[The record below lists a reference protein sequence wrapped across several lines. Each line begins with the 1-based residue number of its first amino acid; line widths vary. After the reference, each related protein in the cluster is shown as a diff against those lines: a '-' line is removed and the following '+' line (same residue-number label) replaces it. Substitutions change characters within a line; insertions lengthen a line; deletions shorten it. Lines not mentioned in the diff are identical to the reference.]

1 MAPLMVKETTSQL
14 HELETH
20 AHGLASRMPSLLV
33 AARRVSHTVAH
44 GIHGRHRRGPGE
56 TFWQFRHFE
65 DSDAAET
72 IDWRRSASS
81 DHLYVREREWEAAHT
96 AWIWVDLS
104 LSMAFRS
111 HLSETSKF
119 DRAIVLALSIGEL
132 LVQGGE
138 RIGIMG
144 GPARTGRTAVTKLAL
159 SIARRANDPALGSS
173 SLPPAAAL
181 GAFSECLM
189 FSDFLEP
196 IEELAPRLERLAVQ
210 GVRGHLIQVLDPAE
224 ETLPYAGRTEFTAV
238 ESGEKMTAGRAEALR
253 ERYQQR
259 MGEHRQQ
266 LLDLLRRLEWSLLVH
281 HTDHPPEEA
290 LLALHG
296 RLAGLE
302 HNYRYRPPAERTRTH
317 TPGSASSGPES
328 SGQTS

>member
-1 MAPLMVKETTSQL
+1 MAPLVERETTSPL

-20 AHGLASRMPSLLV
+20 AHGLAARMPSLLV

-96 AWIWVDLS
+96 AWMWVDLS

-111 HLSETSKF
+111 HLSEISKI
-119 DRAIVLALSIGEL
+119 DRAVVLALSMGEL

-144 GPARTGRTAVTKLAL
+144 GRARTGRTAVTKLAL
-159 SIARRANDPALGSS
+159 SIARRLKDPEIGGG

-181 GAFSECLM
+181 GAFSECLL

-196 IEELAPRLERLAVQ
+196 VEDLAPRLEQLAVQ

-224 ETLPYAGRTEFTAV
+224 ETLPYQGRTEFTAA
-238 ESGEKMTAGRAEALR
+238 ETGERMTAGRAESLR
-253 ERYQQR
+253 ERYQDR

-266 LLDLLRRLEWSLLVH
+266 LLELLRRLEWSLLVH
-281 HTDHPPEEA
+281 HTDHRPEEA

-302 HNYRYRPPAERTRTH
+302 QDYRYRPPAERTSTDHR
-317 TPGSASSGPES
+317 GSAE
-328 SGQTS
+328 

>member
-1 MAPLMVKETTSQL
+1 MASLSTSKTTTPL

-20 AHGLASRMPSLLV
+20 AHGLAARMPSLLV
-33 AARRVSHTVAH
+33 AANRVSHTVAH
-44 GIHGRHRRGPGE
+44 GIHGRRRRGPGE
-56 TFWQFRHFE
+56 TFWQFRHLE

-96 AWIWVDLS
+96 AWMWVDLS

-111 HLSETSKF
+111 HLSETSKI
-119 DRAIVLALSIGEL
+119 DRAIVLALSMGEL

-144 GPARTGRTAVTKLAL
+144 GRARTGRTAVTKLAL
-159 SIARRANDPALGSS
+159 SIARRINDPALGGG
-173 SLPPAAAL
+173 SLPAAAAL
-181 GAFSECLM
+181 GAFSECLL

-196 IEELAPRLERLAVQ
+196 VEELAPRLERLAVQ

-224 ETLPYAGRTEFTAV
+224 ETLPYQGRTEFTAA
-238 ESGEKMTAGRAEALR
+238 ETGERMIAGRAETLR
-253 ERYQQR
+253 EKYQER
-259 MGEHRQQ
+259 MSEHRQQ
-266 LLDLLRRLEWSLLVH
+266 LLELLRRLEWSLLVH

-302 HNYRYRPPAERTRTH
+302 HDYRYRPPVESTRAET
-317 TPGSASSGPES
+317 SGPAS
-328 SGQTS
+328 

>member
-1 MAPLMVKETTSQL
+1 MAPLAEKETATPL

-44 GIHGRHRRGPGE
+44 GIHGRRRRGPGE

-81 DHLYVREREWEAAHT
+81 DHLYVRDREWEAAHT
-96 AWIWVDLS
+96 AWMWVDLS

-111 HLSETSKF
+111 HLSDTSKI
-119 DRAIVLALSIGEL
+119 DRAIVLALSMGEL

-138 RIGIMG
+138 RIGIIG
-144 GPARTGRTAVTKLAL
+144 GRARAGRTAVTQLAL
-159 SIARRANDPALGSS
+159 SIAGSVNNPALSGS
-173 SLPPAAAL
+173 SLPPASAL

-210 GVRGHLIQVLDPAE
+210 GVRGHLIQILDPAE
-224 ETLPYAGRTEFTAV
+224 ETLPYQGRTQFTAA
-238 ESGEKMTAGRAEALR
+238 ETGEQMIAGRAESLR
-253 ERYQQR
+253 EKYRER
-259 MGEHRQQ
+259 LDEHRQQ
-266 LLDLLRRLEWSLLVH
+266 LFELLRRLEWSLLVH

-302 HNYRYRPPAERTRTH
+302 HDYRYRPPAEH
-317 TPGSASSGPES
+317 TKALTTGS
-328 SGQTS
+328 TS

>member
-1 MAPLMVKETTSQL
+1 MAPKVDKEHTSTI

-20 AHGLASRMPSLLV
+20 AHALAARMPSLLV

-44 GIHGRHRRGPGE
+44 GIHGRRRRGPGE

-65 DSDAAET
+65 SSDAADT

-96 AWIWVDLS
+96 AWMWVDQS

-111 HLSETSKF
+111 HLSETSKI
-119 DRAIVLALSIGEL
+119 DRAIVLALSMGEL
-132 LVQGGE
+132 LVRGGE
-138 RIGIMG
+138 RIGLMG
-144 GPARTGRTAVTKLAL
+144 GRPRTGRMAVNHVAL
-159 SIARRANDPALGSS
+159 GLARRGRHVPDEGA

-181 GAFSECLM
+181 GAFSECLL

-196 IEELAPRLERLAVQ
+196 IEDLAPRLEQLAVQ

-224 ETLPYAGRTEFTAV
+224 ESLPYHGRTEFTAA
-238 ESGEKMTAGRAEALR
+238 ETGERMIAGRAESLRQRFHERMVAHREALS
-253 ERYQQR
+253 E
-259 MGEHRQQ
+259 E
-266 LLDLLRRLEWSLLVH
+266 LRRLEWSLLVH
-281 HTDHPPEEA
+281 HTDRPAEEP
-290 LLALHG
+290 LLALHA

-302 HNYRYRPPAERTRTH
+302 HDYRYRPPAEGLDDDTNAGAA
-317 TPGSASSGPES
+317 P
-328 SGQTS
+328 

>member
-1 MAPLMVKETTSQL
+1 MAPLAETETASPL

-20 AHGLASRMPSLLV
+20 AHGLAARMPALLV
-33 AARRVSHTVAH
+33 AAKRVSHTVAH

-96 AWIWVDLS
+96 AWMWIDVS

-111 HLSETSKF
+111 HLSRTSKI
-119 DRAIVLALSIGEL
+119 DRAIVLALSMGEL

-144 GPARTGRTAVTKLAL
+144 GRARTGRTAVTKLAL
-159 SIARRANDPALGSS
+159 SIARRVKDPAIGGG

-181 GAFSECLM
+181 GAFSECVL

-196 IEELAPRLERLAVQ
+196 IEALAPRLEQLAVQ
-210 GVRGHLIQVLDPAE
+210 GVRGHLVQVLDPAE
-224 ETLPYAGRTEFTAV
+224 ETLPYQGRTEFTAA
-238 ESGEKMTAGRAEALR
+238 ETGERMIAGRAESLRGRYR
-253 ERYQQR
+253 ERLD
-259 MGEHRQQ
+259 EHRRQ
-266 LLDLLRRLEWSLLVH
+266 LLELLRRLEWSLLLH

-302 HNYRYRPPAERTRTH
+302 HDYRYRPPAERAN
-317 TPGSASSGPES
+317 SDNAGPAR
-328 SGQTS
+328 

>member
-1 MAPLMVKETTSQL
+1 MEIETTSQL

-144 GPARTGRTAVTKLAL
+144 GRARTGRTAVTKLAL
-159 SIARRANDPALGSS
+159 SIARRANDPALGGS

-210 GVRGHLIQVLDPAE
+210 GVRGNLIQVLDPAE
-224 ETLPYAGRTEFTAV
+224 ETLPYAGRTEFTAA

-259 MGEHRQQ
+259 MIDHRQQ
-266 LLDLLRRLEWSLLVH
+266 LLDLVRRLEWSLLVH

-302 HNYRYRPPAERTRTH
+302 HDYRYRPPAERTRTQ
-317 TPGSASSGPES
+317 TPES
-328 SGQTS
+328 TS

>member
-1 MAPLMVKETTSQL
+1 MAPLAETETTTAL

-20 AHGLASRMPSLLV
+20 AHGLAARMPSLLV

-65 DSDAAET
+65 DSDAAEA

-96 AWIWVDLS
+96 AWMWVDLS

-111 HLSETSKF
+111 HLSETSKI
-119 DRAIVLALSIGEL
+119 DRAIVLALSMGEL
-132 LVQGGE
+132 LVQSGE

-144 GPARTGRTAVTKLAL
+144 GRARTGKTAVTKLAL
-159 SIARRANDPALGSS
+159 SIARRAKDPALGGS
-173 SLPPAAAL
+173 SLPPPAAL
-181 GAFSECLM
+181 GAFSECLL

-196 IEELAPRLERLAVQ
+196 IEELAPRLEQLAVQ

-224 ETLPYAGRTEFTAV
+224 ETLPYQGRTEFTAS
-238 ESGEKMTAGRAEALR
+238 ETGERMIAGRAESLRARYR
-253 ERYQQR
+253 ERL
-259 MGEHRQQ
+259 GEHRQQ
-266 LLDLLRRLEWSLLVH
+266 LLNLMRRLEWSLLVH

-302 HNYRYRPPAERTRTH
+302 HDYRYRPPAESARTQAAG
-317 TPGSASSGPES
+317 PAS
-328 SGQTS
+328 

>member
-1 MAPLMVKETTSQL
+1 MAPLVETETASPL

-20 AHGLASRMPSLLV
+20 AHGLAARMPSLLV

-44 GIHGRHRRGPGE
+44 GAHGRRRRGPGE
-56 TFWQFRHFE
+56 TFWQFRHLE
-65 DSDAAET
+65 DSDAAEM

-96 AWIWVDLS
+96 AWMWVDLS

-111 HLSETSKF
+111 HLSETSKI
-119 DRAIVLALSIGEL
+119 DRAIVLALSMGEL

-144 GPARTGRTAVTKLAL
+144 GRARTGRTAVTKLAL
-159 SIARRANDPALGSS
+159 SIARRVNDPALGGG

-181 GAFSECLM
+181 GAFSECLL

-224 ETLPYAGRTEFTAV
+224 ETLPYQGRTEFTAA
-238 ESGEKMTAGRAEALR
+238 ETGEQMIAGRAETLR
-253 ERYQQR
+253 ERYKER
-259 MGEHRQQ
+259 MSEHRQQ

-302 HNYRYRPPAERTRTH
+302 HDYRYRPPVESTRTKTAGH
-317 TPGSASSGPES
+317 VT
-328 SGQTS
+328 

>member
-159 SIARRANDPALGSS
+159 SIARRANEPALGSS

-302 HNYRYRPPAERTRTH
+302 HDYRYRPPAERTRTQ
-317 TPGSASSGPES
+317 TPGSAS
-328 SGQTS
+328 

>member
-1 MAPLMVKETTSQL
+1 MTPLPEKETSSAL
-14 HELETH
+14 HELENH

-81 DHLYVREREWEAAHT
+81 DHLYVRDCEWEAAHT
-96 AWIWVDLS
+96 AWMWVDLS

-111 HLSETSKF
+111 HLSDTSKI
-119 DRAIVLALSIGEL
+119 DRAIVLALSMGEL

-138 RIGIMG
+138 RIGIIG
-144 GPARTGRTAVTKLAL
+144 GRARTGKTAVTKLAL
-159 SIARRANDPALGSS
+159 SIARRIKDHESS
-173 SLPPAAAL
+173 SNSLPPAAAL
-181 GAFSECLM
+181 GAFSECLL

-196 IEELAPRLERLAVQ
+196 IEVLAPRLERLAVQ

-224 ETLPYAGRTEFTAV
+224 ETLPYAGRTEFTAA
-238 ESGEKMTAGRAEALR
+238 ETGERMIAGRAETLR
-253 ERYQQR
+253 EKYWER
-259 MGEHRQQ
+259 MSDHRQQ
-266 LLDLLRRLEWSLLVH
+266 LHDLLRRLEWSLLIH

-296 RLAGLE
+296 HLAGLE
-302 HNYRYRPPAERTRTH
+302 HDYRYRPPAKRTKTQNTR
-317 TPGSASSGPES
+317 
-328 SGQTS
+328 QTS

>member
-1 MAPLMVKETTSQL
+1 MAPLMEKETTSQL

-296 RLAGLE
+296 HLAGLE
-302 HNYRYRPPAERTRTH
+302 HDYRYRPPAERTSTH
-317 TPGSASSGPES
+317 TPGSES

>member
-1 MAPLMVKETTSQL
+1 MAPLAEKETTSQL

-144 GPARTGRTAVTKLAL
+144 GRARAGRTAVTKLAL
-159 SIARRANDPALGSS
+159 SIARRVNDPALGSS

-224 ETLPYAGRTEFTAV
+224 ETLPYTGRTEFTAA
-238 ESGEKMTAGRAEALR
+238 ESGERMTAGRAEALR
-253 ERYQQR
+253 EGYQQR
-259 MGEHRQQ
+259 MSEHRQQ

-302 HNYRYRPPAERTRTH
+302 HDYRYRPPAERTRTQ
-317 TPGSASSGPES
+317 TTEPAS
-328 SGQTS
+328 